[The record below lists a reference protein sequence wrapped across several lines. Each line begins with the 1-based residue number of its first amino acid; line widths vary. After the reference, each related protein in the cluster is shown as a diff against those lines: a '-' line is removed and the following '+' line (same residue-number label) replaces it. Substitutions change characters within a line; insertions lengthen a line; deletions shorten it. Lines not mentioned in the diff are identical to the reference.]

1 MQALESSLQTNP
13 PVAPKTLV
21 SEANSEMGL
30 TFLKA
35 ISDVPCNMIMRAT
48 ISKGKSVEEICSETG
63 VPTSTAYRKIREMTE
78 SGLIFIERVILT
90 DAGKKHIVY
99 RAAYSKVAVQCD
111 LGVFIVESTPNASVP
126 DILYRLWQFARKHP
140 ERSQE

>member
-1 MQALESSLQTNP
+1 VQTLESSLQTNA

-21 SEANSEMGL
+21 SEANSGMGL
-30 TFLKA
+30 AFIKA
-35 ISDVPCNMIMRAT
+35 ISDVPCNMIMRST

-78 SGLIFIERVILT
+78 SGLIFIERVIVT
-90 DAGKKHIVY
+90 DSGKKHIVY
-99 RAAYSKVAVQCD
+99 RAAYSRVAVHCD
-111 LGVFIVESTPNASVP
+111 LGNFMVESIPNADVP
-126 DILYRLWQFARKHP
+126 DILYRLWQFAGNHL

>member
-1 MQALESSLQTNP
+1 MQAVESGLQMNA
-13 PVAPKTLV
+13 VASKTLV
-21 SEANSEMGL
+21 TEANSEMGL
-30 TFLKA
+30 AFLKA
-35 ISDVPCNMIMRAT
+35 ISDAPCNMIMRSA

-78 SGLIFIERVILT
+78 SGLIFVERVIIS
-90 DAGKKHIVY
+90 DEGKRRIVY

-111 LGVFIVESTPNASVP
+111 SGNFVVESTPNADVP
-126 DILYRLWQFARKHP
+126 DILYRLWRFARSVQ

>member
-1 MQALESSLQTNP
+1 MNA
-13 PVAPKTLV
+13 VASKTLV
-21 SEANSEMGL
+21 TEANSEMGL
-30 TFLKA
+30 AFLKA
-35 ISDVPCNMIMRAT
+35 ISDAPCNMIMRSA

-78 SGLIFIERVILT
+78 SGLIFVERVIIS
-90 DAGKKHIVY
+90 DEGKRRIVY

-111 LGVFIVESTPNASVP
+111 SGNFVVESTPNADVP
-126 DILYRLWQFARKHP
+126 DILYRLWRFARSVQ